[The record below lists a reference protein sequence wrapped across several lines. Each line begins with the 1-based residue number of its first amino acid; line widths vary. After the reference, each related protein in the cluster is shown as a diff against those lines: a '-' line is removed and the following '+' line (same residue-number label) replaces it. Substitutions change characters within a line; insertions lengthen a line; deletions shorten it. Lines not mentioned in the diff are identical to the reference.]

1 MSYQA
6 LNSTGEQDLENNLVQ
21 YVNDSENERYPFGKS
36 VMLCRSVATQMTF
49 IRKIWTILAIHI
61 LTIILTTLLLYI
73 CDWRHIVQRFIWFWW
88 LSLISSMGL
97 LFFLTYKSNDD
108 YQPPWFLILIYA
120 LFNSYTVGS
129 IVCLLD
135 LTSVIDLLILLFI
148 ASFSVICFTLQTTYK
163 FKSKESIFLV
173 CTTIIVTSFILH
185 PLVFSIIDAF
195 PAVSIAILLSLFFVF
210 DTWYMM
216 DNMNKYEYKGA
227 AMQLILDLLVPF
239 KCIHHMS
246 ELSAEYW

>member
-21 YVNDSENERYPFGKS
+21 YDNVSENERYPFGKP

-49 IRKIWTILAIHI
+49 IRKDVH
-61 LTIILTTLLLYI
+61 
-73 CDWRHIVQRFIWFWW
+73 
-88 LSLISSMGL
+88 
-97 LFFLTYKSNDD
+97 SNDD
-108 YQPPWFLILIYA
+108 YQPPWFLILLYA

-135 LTSVIDLLILLFI
+135 LTSVIDLLIILFI
-148 ASFSVICFTLQTTYK
+148 VSISLICFTLQTTYK

-195 PAVSIAILLSLFFVF
+195 IAVSIAILLSLFFVF

-216 DNMNKYEYKGA
+216 DNMNKDEYKGA

-246 ELSAEYW
+246 EISAEYW